1 MAKIDPKYDPIN
13 RKEKPTLT
21 PSKKEELNKLK
32 AKLAEAEAKLK
43 KDPDNKRLKEITK
56 NLKQMFE
63 LERERGYSC

>member
-1 MAKIDPKYDPIN
+1 MASHTHGTDPIK